1 VQISSD
7 GESAAVLDQIRS
19 TGFATLRLDSSG
31 ADRLADLFR
40 ASAAFFT
47 SEEKLRYSVPKRTNG
62 YRPHGSA
69 HSGSPDK
76 PDLNDSFLYWKHRRE
91 TLPNHLEIGP
101 FLDALE
107 AYRQV
112 AAMVV
117 DNVIKALGKRY
128 SYQHALPFT
137 NASVMQVNSFGAA
150 VDRDLLQY
158 SHEDATLLTVITAN
172 AAGLE
177 AVFGEE
183 VRPLTFAPGEVMVLP
198 GSVLT
203 EMTGGEILPLYHQVR
218 NHHILDRKSIMYFV
232 SPDADGP
239 IEPYVV
245 NDYNRDTDI
254 QKRVKDNP
262 QTFGLSE
269 DFVA

>member
-1 VQISSD
+1 VLEQIF
-7 GESAAVLDQIRS
+7 S
-19 TGFATLRLDSSG
+19 TGSATLRLDSSG

-40 ASAAFFT
+40 ESRSFFSSET
-47 SEEKLRYSVPKRTNG
+47 SEKLRYSVPNRNNG

-91 TLPNHLEIGP
+91 TLPSHQDIGP

-107 AYRQV
+107 AYRLV
-112 AAMVV
+112 AAAVV
-117 DNVIKALGKRY
+117 NDVIESLGTRY
-128 SYQHALPFT
+128 GYRHALPFT
-137 NASVMQVNSFGAA
+137 NASVLQVNSFGAA
-150 VDRDLLQY
+150 VDRDLLQH

-177 AVFGEE
+177 AVIGEE
-183 VRPLTFAPGEVMVLP
+183 VRPLTFAPDEVMVLP

-203 EMTGGEILPLYHQVR
+203 EMTGGEIPPVYHQVR
-218 NHHILDRKSIMYFV
+218 NHRILERKSIMYFV

-239 IEPYVV
+239 IEPFVV
-245 NDYNRDTDI
+245 NDYNRGTDI
-254 QKRVKDNP
+254 RESVINNP
-262 QTFGLSE
+262 QTFGLPE
-269 DFVA
+269 DFVS